1 MNYIRYTDER
11 GLFASTEA
19 IGTDATTIENL
30 ANFGSINIGQDWIK
44 DWKKIRSEI
53 KSIAITRTGNPD
65 IPTWTTEQWNMFTES
80 EKVILCNFMPNKI
93 PIAYMIAM
101 QTAGLIVIADC
112 GVYFDTQSKIA
123 RRSRWEACRVVVM
136 GSFDIQATMETIQW
150 GVLSF
155 ANADWVNGVD
165 LSIAY
170 INGYEQQSEDFR
182 YGLIDYVNNELAN
195 SGLVPVNG
203 MTLAQIVAYLND
215 ILINGNY

>member
-1 MNYIRYTDER
+1 
-11 GLFASTEA
+11 
-19 IGTDATTIENL
+19 
-30 ANFGSINIGQDWIK
+30 
-44 DWKKIRSEI
+44 
-53 KSIAITRTGNPD
+53 
-65 IPTWTTEQWNMFTES
+65 
-80 EKVILCNFMPNKI
+80 
-93 PIAYMIAM
+93 
-101 QTAGLIVIADC
+101 
-112 GVYFDTQSKIA
+112 
-123 RRSRWEACRVVVM
+123 M

-195 SGLVPVNG
+195 SGLVPANG